1 MPPWGGTPV
10 ATSHLRRIA
19 ASLITILLASHPTL
33 LAIAGTREISPC
45 CSLFSG
51 PIEIDPTLDMP
62 ANPTIEQQIAAGN
75 QLLSR
80 LQVGDQTLDHDSA
93 LNEYFNELIKRLLAA
108 QDVKPP
114 YPIVVHVSTEPE
126 LNAYASA
133 GGQMVIYSRIIEESD
148 NEAQLV
154 AIVGH
159 ELSHEIHNDYVF
171 FWNAAKAG
179 QDSYGAN
186 GLLDQ
191 SRAIELRAD
200 LDAIRMMYNAGWN
213 PDEQVKMMTRL
224 KKMSQTERDNH
235 RVFYSTHPDDPERID
250 AARKLISTLPAK
262 PGLITDS
269 PRFQE
274 LKQAL

>member
-1 MPPWGGTPV
+1 MPL
-10 ATSHLRRIA
+10 ATGHHCRIA
-19 ASLITILLASHPTL
+19 AAILLIAVSQSSLPTL
-33 LAIAGTREISPC
+33 AAIAGSREISPC

-51 PIEIDPTLDMP
+51 PIEIDPSLDMP
-62 ANPTIEQQIAAGN
+62 ANPTIDQQIAAGN
-75 QLLSR
+75 QLLVR
-80 LQVGDQTLDHDSA
+80 LRVGDQTLDHNSA
-93 LNEYFNELIKRLLAA
+93 LTEYFNDLIKRLLAA
-108 QDVKPP
+108 QDLKPP
-114 YPIVVHVSTEPE
+114 YPILVHVSTEPE

-133 GGQMVIYSRIIEESD
+133 GGQMVIYSRIIEQSD

-186 GLLDQ
+186 GLLYQ
-191 SRAIELRAD
+191 SRAIESRAD
-200 LDAIRMMYNAGWN
+200 LDATRMMYNAGWDPN
-213 PDEQVKMMTRL
+213 EQIKMMTRL

-235 RVFYSTHPDDPERID
+235 RIFYSTHPDDPERID
-250 AARKLISTLPAK
+250 AARKLISTLPPK
-262 PGLITDS
+262 SGLITDS

-274 LKQAL
+274 LKQAM